1 MIFNTQTRGYIE
13 RINYFFILLLAFSMP
28 LAIRAVYLSY
38 IIILLFVTWVLL
50 GNFKSRFTW
59 AIIRSNRL
67 LLLLALYYILYVIA
81 LLYTT
86 NLNDGLKHLEVKATF
101 LLLPL
106 FFIGRNVLSDKQSDG
121 VLKAFVAGSFTALLI
136 CIVVATANSITV
148 NANGLSFNS
157 SIWDGTRNYP
167 FLELLKNNWS
177 YFSYSSFSVFLHP
190 SYFSMYLLFSI
201 GILIY
206 FLHKHVSKV
215 WMVLMI
221 SLIALFIIAIFLL
234 GSRAGILCLGIAVIS
249 FVGYKLLKSSRK
261 IIFIPIILVTIISIF
276 LLFSSSR
283 FSIISRDFSSY
294 DYAGLKSTSNTRI
307 KVWEKSINQIKS
319 HFLVG
324 VGPGDT
330 VNSLDY
336 VSSDD
341 PQKVKLNAHN
351 QFLETFIGLGLI
363 GFCVLISIFV
373 FPLII
378 ASRKKDA
385 LLFFFLYIVAFNCLF
400 ESVLERAAGVIFY
413 ALFFCLFLRPVEEY

>member
-1 MIFNTQTRGYIE
+1 MAFNLKIKGYIE
-13 RINYFFILLLAFSMP
+13 RINYSLILLLVFSMP
-28 LAIRAVYLSY
+28 LAIRALYLSY
-38 IIILLFVTWVLL
+38 LIILLFVTWFLL
-50 GNFKSRFTW
+50 GGLKSRLTW
-59 AIIRSNRL
+59 SALRSNRL
-67 LLLLALYYILYVIA
+67 LLLLALYYILHVVA
-81 LLYTT
+81 LIYTT
-86 NLNDGLKHLEVKATF
+86 DINDGVKHLEVKATF
-101 LLLPL
+101 LLLPV
-106 FFIGRNVLSDKQSDG
+106 FFIGRNLISDKQSDG
-121 VLKAFVAGSFTALLI
+121 VMKAFVAGSFTALLI
-136 CIVVATANSITV
+136 CIIVATANSITV
-148 NANGLSFNS
+148 NANGLSFNT
-157 SIWDGTRNYP
+157 SIWDGTRDYP

-206 FLHKHVSKV
+206 FLHNQLNKA
-215 WMVLMI
+215 WIVLNITLI
-221 SLIALFIIAIFLL
+221 SIFIIAIFLL
-234 GSRAGILCLGIAVIS
+234 GSRAGILCSGIAIIA
-249 FVGYKLLKSSRK
+249 FVAYKLLKSTKK

-276 LLFSSSR
+276 FLFSSSR

-307 KVWEKSINQIKS
+307 KIWEKSVNQIKS
-319 HFLVG
+319 HFIFG

-330 VNSLDY
+330 LKSLDF

-351 QFLETFIGLGLI
+351 QYLETFLALGLL

-373 FPLII
+373 VPFVI
-378 ASRKKDA
+378 AFRRKDA

-413 ALFFCLFLRPVEEY
+413 AFFFCLFLRPVEE